1 MTVSFFAHPDP
12 IVVWSYTSYLCV
24 ALLSGIACGA
34 VGIGGVFLAPTL
46 LLVGVRPN
54 IAVATVLSSFLPQ
67 SIAQVFIAR
76 ARVHRVGA
84 VCLSLGALPGAA
96 GAALLLPVIPGSVIT
111 VIVGVVA
118 LFSGVNTLRQIITL
132 WRGRKRKGEE
142 GGVVVDCQEKVMS
155 SVDIEM
161 KKNEEED
168 GKKDDNERKEKEK
181 KEKEKEKEKRE
192 KKDKEEFLMLFQ
204 TKRDRWT
211 LVGVGVFGGFMSV
224 MTSSGTNF

>member
-1 MTVSFFAHPDP
+1 M
-12 IVVWSYTSYLCV
+12 
-24 ALLSGIACGA
+24 
-34 VGIGGVFLAPTL
+34 
-46 LLVGVRPN
+46 
-54 IAVATVLSSFLPQ
+54 
-67 SIAQVFIAR
+67 FIAR

-168 GKKDDNERKEKEK
+168 GKKDDNERKEK
-181 KEKEKEKEKRE
+181 KEKEKEKRE